1 LIKGFE
7 MGTINTHATNTT
19 RGRYQRLAPMYDLM
33 EAFPERRYLPWRRR
47 LWSLVTGPRVLEVG
61 VGTGKN
67 IEFYPQN
74 LEVTGID
81 LTPGMLER
89 ARKRAADLNCKVDL
103 HMGDVQCLDFPD
115 NTFDTVVATFVFCSV
130 PDPVQGLGEVR
141 RVVRPGGQVLILEH
155 MRSTQPL
162 VGLLMDLL
170 NPLVVRTMG
179 ANINRRTV
187 ENTRQGGLILENVED
202 VGMGGVF
209 KLIIAAKEL

>member
-1 LIKGFE
+1 
-7 MGTINTHATNTT
+7 MNPINLDATNRT
-19 RGRYQRLAPMYDLM
+19 RNRYQRLAPMYDLM
-33 EAFPERRYLPWRRR
+33 EAFPERRYLPWRKR
-47 LWSLVTGPRVLEVG
+47 LWSLVRGPRVLEVG
-61 VGTGKN
+61 VGTGRN
-67 IEFYPQN
+67 IEFYPSGV
-74 LEVTGID
+74 EVTGID

-89 ARKRAADLNCKVDL
+89 ARKRAAALNRKVDL
-103 HMGDVQCLDFPD
+103 RLGDVQCLDFPD

-130 PDPVQGLGEVR
+130 PDPVQGLSEVR

-155 MRSTQPL
+155 MRSAQPL

-187 ENTRQGGLILENVED
+187 ENARQGGLILENVED

-209 KLIIAAKEL
+209 KLIVAAKEL